1 MSQNRAFIA
10 ELQMEAASTRKM
22 LERVPTDKNDWK
34 PHEKSMKLGRLSSHI
49 AELPGWIAMV
59 VTTDELDLSK
69 MDYKPT
75 IATSTEELTALHD
88 THVNKAIA
96 ALESTPDEDFEKMW
110 TLRRGED
117 VIFAMPKKVVLRSM
131 AASSAFICA
140 SQAYPFL
147 VCMAPATMKCRY
159 LPMLLLK
166 QWPINTDHII
176 NVKRLRP
183 LYSFQS
189 TYISPIWIAQTISP
203 ALLLTPNF
211 SNSVFLYPT
220 TLRLEMPIFSAIS
233 LYVRLVGLY
242 LSSCISL

>member
-131 AASSAFICA
+131 A
-140 SQAYPFL
+140 
-147 VCMAPATMKCRY
+147 
-159 LPMLLLK
+159 
-166 QWPINTDHII
+166 
-176 NVKRLRP
+176 
-183 LYSFQS
+183 YSHMIHHRGQ
-189 TYISPIWIAQTISP
+189 
-203 ALLLTPNF
+203 L
-211 SNSVFLYPT
+211 SVY
-220 TLRLEMPIFSAIS
+220 LRLSGIPIPGMYGPSYDEMPVPAD
-233 LYVRLVGLY
+233 VVAEAMAN
-242 LSSCISL
+242 